1 MGDDNKTIRSKINS
15 LTVICENLWTI
26 SYFTLV
32 APFWLSAQAVEDF
45 IENQLTNSHV
55 KSVAYLSLSYGLK
68 LHILLLTA
76 LLSLPINDLPYSKQ
90 RSREK
95 IISRELDLI
104 ICIVARYFGQ
114 ADLADN

>member
-76 LLSLPINDLPYSKQ
+76 LLSLPINDLPYFPALM
-90 RSREK
+90 RRGVTT
-95 IISRELDLI
+95 LVLL
-104 ICIVARYFGQ
+104 V
-114 ADLADN
+114 LLLLL